1 MKNELQQRM
10 PDWCVN
16 DLKLE
21 RDLILTNDIDSLM
34 SAILLQVLTNYLWRI
49 NYFYDFMSI
58 YRHKKTGNITIGID
72 AAFTKNVR
80 TFDNHYTIH
89 NKASANMNR
98 IKGIGRNEYCKKYPF
113 STIMLIMAYYDIP
126 MPTSPTGR
134 EIILAIDSSFKGF
147 YTTND
152 YYKKI
157 YLNWLEEMGYTS
169 LIDILNQRDKDYFYK
184 LQDDYG
190 LNEKIE
196 IDEQGYLYTKINFND
211 IQPHFNDFK
220 IELPQQRFQHLRTFQ
235 TAAHKIGEK
244 PIPSKDK
251 LISLAYTYKNWVC
264 YTYKN
269 DDEAGAE

>member
-1 MKNELQQRM
+1 MKNELKEKM
-10 PDWCVN
+10 PDWCIK

-34 SAILLQVLTNYLWRI
+34 SSILLEVMTNYLWRI
-49 NYFYDFMSI
+49 NYFYDFTSI
-58 YRHKKTGNITIGID
+58 YRANKTKSATIGVD

-98 IKGIGRNEYCKKYPF
+98 IKGIGIHNYCEKYPF
-113 STIMLIMAYYDIP
+113 STLMLIMAYYDIP
-126 MPTSPTGR
+126 LPKTQIGK
-134 EIILAIDSSFKGF
+134 EIILATDSAFKGF
-147 YTTND
+147 YTTN
-152 YYKKI
+152 KRFKQI
-157 YLNWLEEMGYTS
+157 YIDWLEDMGYTC

-196 IDEQGYLYTKINFND
+196 IDEQGYLHTKINFKD
-211 IQPHFNDFK
+211 IQPHFDFK
-220 IELPQQRFQHLRTFQ
+220 IGLPQQRFIYIQTFQ
-235 TAAHKIGEK
+235 TDAHKVGVK

-251 LISLAYTYKNWVC
+251 LISLAYTYKDWVC
-264 YTYKN
+264 YTYK
-269 DDEAGAE
+269 DDEEQGAD

>member
-1 MKNELQQRM
+1 MKNELKEKM

-34 SAILLQVLTNYLWRI
+34 SAILLQVLTNYLWRF

-58 YRHKKTGNITIGID
+58 YRHKKTGNITIGVD

-80 TFDNHYTIH
+80 TFDNHYIIH
-89 NKASANMNR
+89 NKVSANMNR

-113 STIMLIMAYYDIP
+113 STLMLIMAYYDIE
-126 MPTSPTGR
+126 MPRTQIGK
-134 EIILAIDSSFKGF
+134 EILLSIDSAFKGF
-147 YTTND
+147 YTP
-152 YYKKI
+152 YKRFKQI
-157 YLNWLEEMGYTS
+157 YLNWLEEMNYTS
-169 LIDILNQRDKDYFYK
+169 LIDILNQRNLNYFYSI
-184 LQDDYG
+184 QEQYG
-190 LNEKIE
+190 LNEKIT
-196 IDEQGYLYTKINFND
+196 IDEQGYLHSKIDFQA
-211 IQPHFNDFK
+211 IQPHFDFK
-220 IELPQQRFQHLRTFQ
+220 IGLPAKQFHHIKTFQ

-244 PIPSKDK
+244 PIPPKDK
-251 LISLAYTYKNWVC
+251 LISLAYTYRNWVC